1 MPLEGRRVS
10 SSSAVT
16 AALVLYFAI
25 FIFCAA
31 RRFVWAATDKSWNLI
46 ESEFLFTVGFTTA
59 IEANDVQ
66 STTFNVSESIFFA
79 FYGRFFLRVYFVD
92 ELHVP
97 ATAISAPVGQ
107 RFSLVWFFFLSFFIS
122 LSLFFYPPLILLSA
136 SVRNVNNPT
145 MGPSEWGSEKKIA
158 FFSRYGLV
166 C

>member
-1 MPLEGRRVS
+1 MRRDMPLEGRRVS

-66 STTFNVSESIFFA
+66 STTFNVSESIFFC
-79 FYGRFFLRVYFVD
+79 FLWTFFFKGFILSMSCTFRRPQYRRR
-92 ELHVP
+92 
-97 ATAISAPVGQ
+97 SASV
-107 RFSLVWFFFLSFFIS
+107 FLSFDFF
-122 LSLFFYPPLILLSA
+122 SLFFYLSLSLSLSA
-136 SVRNVNNPT
+136 SHFALGFRP
-145 MGPSEWGSEKKIA
+145 ERK
-158 FFSRYGLV
+158 
-166 C
+166 

>member
-1 MPLEGRRVS
+1 MRRDMPLEGRRVS

-79 FYGRFFLRVYFVD
+79 FYGRFFFKGLFCRWAARSGD
-92 ELHVP
+92 RNIGAGRP
-97 ATAISAPVGQ
+97 AFFSRLIF
-107 RFSLVWFFFLSFFIS
+107 FSLFFYLS
-122 LSLFFYPPLILLSA
+122 LSLFLSA
-136 SVRNVNNPT
+136 SHFALGFRP
-145 MGPSEWGSEKKIA
+145 ERK
-158 FFSRYGLV
+158 
-166 C
+166 